1 MKNYTFLSIPLL
13 IVALIAC
20 QKVEEGNDETTPQVP
35 PIFIVNSLGDSIRTG
50 KPFKVQGKRI
60 PTETVVKPKRIPIL
74 RRPETVRIPT
84 NKRRAKPAKTIP
96 LRAPPS
102 SIQLGQ
108 QAYPSARKI
117 KVERTVLPAHQPKPV
132 SASSPKIQKETK
144 FDIQSFNI
152 EQGLKSA
159 EIQSLCID
167 SRNFLWLGNSRGGIS
182 RFDGNNFLH
191 YGTKEGLL
199 DSHIFTIAEDDLG
212 RLWLGAFAHSLTC
225 YDGENFIRYTF
236 PGLDFGAIQTIFK
249 DLAGH
254 MWFGFGTNN
263 GLLHFDGRDFTHFSF
278 SDKETDSV
286 VHDIEGD
293 AEGNLWLATYGS
305 GVIKFTPSTKS
316 FIRYTTKEG
325 LTSNHVFCILKR
337 QNGEFWFGT
346 EKGVTQFDGQAF
358 KQYTTESGLQGQKVS
373 SLHEDAYGDLWLGGI
388 VDGLSKFDGRQFSY
402 FREKEGLPDDQI
414 RDLISDANGLLWIAT
429 HGGGLARLNTRG
441 VETLTVQDGLTINEL
456 GSIIEDRNH
465 NYWLTYGKYGTSGH
479 GISKLTDS
487 TLTHYSVQE
496 GLSSIHARSILED
509 KKGDFWIATN
519 SGGVC
524 HFNGESFTEY
534 SIEEGMG
541 HQHLWSSFQDKQ
553 GGIWFA
559 NGGSGVTYFDGNQF
573 THYREQDGMSC
584 RFTMSI
590 IQDANGDMWFATWGG
605 GVTRFDGSNF
615 THFTENEG
623 LGSNFVYTMLIDHQN
638 RLWIGTEA
646 GGINIFDIENPQKGF
661 ISFTEEHKLSD
672 NTIWK
677 IIEDSLHRIWIS
689 TEKGVDLFIPID
701 SSRKE
706 QITPDLFNYQRYFFS
721 KLDGIKS
728 FPYLRNSGYLDSKN
742 QLWFGGVNGL
752 SKIDLNRFIIPNTAP
767 INLQLSHVEVQ
778 QRFVDFRKLSNPIY
792 QNSLDFGSV
801 LSQSIDS
808 IVPFQNYPTGLSLP
822 YHINHLTF
830 HVSATDWNAPH
841 KIQYRYKID
850 ELDPDWSIPQSDTR
864 IDYRNLQ
871 SGHFTLQVQA
881 QGEARIW
888 SAPISYTFTIRPPWW
903 RTWWAYCLYLLALAF
918 ITYSLYQF
926 LLHRQLT
933 IAEAQRL
940 QELDVIKSRLY
951 TNITHE
957 FRTPLTVIS
966 GMASQV
972 LDNPKDWF
980 REGLTMI
987 ERNSQH
993 LLHLVKQLLDLS
1005 QLEAGRLTLDLIQSD
1020 IIAYFS
1026 YLTESFHS
1034 YAEIKDIRLHLLPE
1048 IDELY
1053 MDFDP
1058 HQIQSIFSN
1067 LISNAIKFTE
1077 PGGDVYIKIK
1087 KQAQASSEQIC
1098 YISIIDTGLG
1108 IAADQ
1113 IPHIFDRFYQAD
1125 SSATRKSEGTGI
1137 GLALVKELIHLI
1149 GGRIEV
1155 ASQENKGTTFMIWLP
1170 IERKAQRGF
1179 AITSPNPALLPNPS
1193 PPPIQSS
1200 TIDHQNIDPS
1210 LPLVLLIEDNEDVLQ
1225 YLSSCLNDQYRLEQA
1240 LNGQIGIEKAI
1251 QLIPDIIISD
1261 VMMPEKDGFEV
1272 LATLKEHPLTSH
1284 IPIILLTAKADIASR
1299 MQGFEHGADAYLPK
1313 PFDKVELV
1321 IRMRKMI
1328 ELRQKIQAYFHRLS
1342 GPKEGTEKSVQK
1354 ESFFVLKVR
1363 KAVENKLGDETF
1375 GIAELCSELAIS
1387 RTQLHRKLKA
1397 LTGQST
1403 SHVIRSIRLEKAKQ
1417 LLATSSLNISEV
1429 GYAIGFINN
1438 SYFTQVFTKE
1448 FGTSPSQYQK
1458 EAQGNT

>member
-1 MKNYTFLSIPLL
+1 MKNHALLSILL
-13 IVALIAC
+13 LLVILLAC
-20 QKVEEGNDETTPQVP
+20 HKVEEENGETTPQLP
-35 PIFIVNSLGDSIRTG
+35 PNFILNSLGNSILTNT
-50 KPFKVQGKRI
+50 PFKVQGKRI
-60 PTETVVKPKRIPIL
+60 PPETVIKPKRIPIL
-74 RRPETVRIPT
+74 RQPETVRIPT
-84 NKRRAKPAKTIP
+84 NKLRAKTPKTIP
-96 LRAPPS
+96 LRAPLP

-108 QAYPSARKI
+108 QGYLSARKI

-132 SASSPKIQKETK
+132 PASSPKIQKDTK

-225 YDGENFIRYTF
+225 YDGKNFIRYTF

-249 DLAGH
+249 DPIGH

-263 GLLHFDGRDFTHFSF
+263 GILHFDGHDFTHFSF
-278 SDKETDSV
+278 SDKKTDSIV
-286 VHDIEGD
+286 YDIEGD

-305 GVIKFTPSTKS
+305 GVIKFTPSTRG
-316 FIRYTTKEG
+316 FIRYTQKEG
-325 LTSNHVFCILKR
+325 LTSDDVFCILKR
-337 QNGEFWFGT
+337 KNGEFWFGT
-346 EKGVTQFDGQAF
+346 EGGVTQFNGREF
-358 KQYTTESGLQGQKVS
+358 KQYTKESGLQGQKIS
-373 SLHEDAYGDLWLGGI
+373 SLYEDAYGDLWLGGI
-388 VDGLSKFDGRQFSY
+388 VDGLSKFDGRHFSHY
-402 FREKEGLPDDQI
+402 REKEGLPDDQI
-414 RDLISDANGLLWIAT
+414 RGLVGDQNGLLWIAT
-429 HGGGLARLNTRG
+429 HGGGLARFNTRG
-441 VETLTVQDGLTINEL
+441 VETLTIKDGLKINDL
-456 GSIIEDRNH
+456 SSIIEDRNH

-479 GISKLTDS
+479 GISKMTDT
-487 TLTHYSVQE
+487 TLTHYSIPE
-496 GLSSIHARSILED
+496 GLTSLHTRSILED
-509 KKGDFWIATN
+509 HKGGLWIATN
-519 SGGVC
+519 SGGVNY
-524 HFNGESFTEY
+524 FDGESFTEY
-534 SIEEGMG
+534 SQEQGMG
-541 HQHLWSSFQDKQ
+541 YQHLWYTYEDRQY
-553 GGIWFA
+553 GLWFA
-559 NGGSGVTYFDGNQF
+559 NGGSGVTYFNGEQF
-573 THYREQDGMSC
+573 TQYREEEGMSC
-584 RFTMSI
+584 RFAMFI
-590 IQDANGDMWFATWGG
+590 LQDDKDNMWFATWGG
-605 GVTRFDGSNF
+605 GITRFDGSNF

-638 RLWIGTEA
+638 RLWVGTEA
-646 GGINIFDIENPQKGF
+646 GGISIYDLENPQKGF
-661 ISFTEEHKLSD
+661 TSFTEEQSLSD

-677 IIEDSLHRIWIS
+677 IIEDSLHRIWVS
-689 TEKGVDLFIPID
+689 TEKGIDLFIPID
-701 SSRKE
+701 SSREE
-706 QITPDLFNYQRYFFS
+706 QLVPDLLNYQRYFFS

-752 SKIDLNRFIIPNTAP
+752 SKIDLNRFVIPNTAP
-767 INLQLSHVEVQ
+767 INLQLSHVEIQ
-778 QRFVDFRKLSNPIY
+778 QRFIDFRKLSNPIY
-792 QNSLDFGSV
+792 QNSFDFGSV
-801 LSQSIDS
+801 LSQSFDS
-808 IVPFQNYPTGLSLP
+808 IVTFHNYPTGLSLP
-822 YHINHLTF
+822 YRINHLTF

-850 ELDPDWSIPQSDTR
+850 ELDQDWSIPQSDTR
-864 IDYRNLQ
+864 IDYRNLR

-881 QGEARIW
+881 QGEAQIW
-888 SAPISYTFTIRPPWW
+888 SAPISYTFTIKPPWW
-903 RTWWAYCLYLLALAF
+903 KTWWAYCLYLLALAF
-918 ITYSLYQF
+918 IAYSLYQF
-926 LLHRQLT
+926 LLHRQLA

-940 QELDVIKSRLY
+940 QELDLVKSRLY

-987 ERNSQH
+987 ERNSRH
-993 LLHLVKQLLDLS
+993 LLHLVNQLLDLS
-1005 QLEAGRLTLDLIQSD
+1005 QIEAGRLTLDLIQSD
-1020 IIAYFS
+1020 IVAYLS

-1034 YAEIKDIRLHLLPE
+1034 YAETKDIRLHLLPE

-1067 LISNAIKFTE
+1067 LISNAIKFTG
-1077 PGGDVYIKIK
+1077 PGEDVYIKIK
-1087 KQAQASSEQIC
+1087 KQEQASGEQIC
-1098 YISIIDTGLG
+1098 YISITDTGLG

-1113 IPHIFDRFYQAD
+1113 IPHIFDRFYQTD
-1125 SSATRKSEGTGI
+1125 SSSTRKSEGTGI
-1137 GLALVKELIHLI
+1137 GLALVKELIHLL
-1149 GGRIEV
+1149 GGKIEV
-1155 ASQENKGTTFMIWLP
+1155 DSQEDKGTTFMIWLP
-1170 IERKAQRGF
+1170 IEQKAQRGYT
-1179 AITSPNPALLPNPS
+1179 ITSPNPALLPNPS
-1193 PPPIQSS
+1193 PPPIES
-1200 TIDHQNIDPS
+1200 TTTDHQNIDPS

-1225 YLSSCLNDQYRLEQA
+1225 YLASCLNNQYRLEKA

-1299 MQGFEHGADAYLPK
+1299 LQGFEHGADAYLPK

-1328 ELRQKIQAYFHRLS
+1328 ELRQKIQTHFHSLS
-1342 GPKEGTEKSVQK
+1342 GPKDETEESLQK
-1354 ESFFVLKVR
+1354 ESLFLLNVR
-1363 KAVENKLGDETF
+1363 KAVENNLGDETF

-1403 SHVIRSIRLEKAKQ
+1403 SLVIRSIRLEKAKQ
-1417 LLATSSLNISEV
+1417 LLTTSSLNISEV
-1429 GYAIGFINN
+1429 GYATGFINN
-1438 SYFTQVFTKE
+1438 SYFSQVFTKE

-1458 EAQGNT
+1458 EAQG